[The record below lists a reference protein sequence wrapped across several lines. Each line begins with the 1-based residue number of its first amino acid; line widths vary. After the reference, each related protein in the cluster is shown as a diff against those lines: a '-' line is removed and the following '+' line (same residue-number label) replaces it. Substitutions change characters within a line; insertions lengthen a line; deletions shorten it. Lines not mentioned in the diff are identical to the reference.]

1 MGFFRSPG
9 LVKFITDR
17 HLLEGNSSIC
27 GAGFTASRPQ
37 RFLLFWSTG
46 NTFMKLLTRCPRL
59 VQGHLFDEAFEPSM
73 LGLGVDFLNLV
84 TTKFADERPHQ
95 EPSMSSREPSQVS
108 TRTTSSGKGRV
119 KRSGIWWCWARFW
132 GSVLGLQWLGLT
144 AHAAVDAETCQLGPG
159 L

>member
-95 EPSMSSREPSQVS
+95 EPSMSSRETIASLDTNDELWQ
-108 TRTTSSGKGRV
+108 
-119 KRSGIWWCWARFW
+119 RSRKEIWHLVL
-132 GSVLGLQWLGLT
+132 GQVLGLGFGV
-144 AHAAVDAETCQLGPG
+144 AVAGIDSTCCC
-159 L
+159 